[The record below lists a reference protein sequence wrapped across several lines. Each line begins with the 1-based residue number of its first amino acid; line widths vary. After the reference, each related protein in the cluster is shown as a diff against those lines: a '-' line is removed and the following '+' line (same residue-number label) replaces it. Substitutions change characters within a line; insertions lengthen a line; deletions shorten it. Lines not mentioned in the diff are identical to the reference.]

1 MTTAEHPALA
11 STSSRKPD
19 DQEIDVYGL
28 THPGKVR
35 QTNEDHFLICS
46 LRKQITV
53 HLTSLPDTE
62 PLTRGPERLAFLAMV
77 ADGVGGG
84 AMGEEASRL
93 ALEAIMEYVNHCTA
107 CFYAADTKDDEVFV
121 NALREAAMASH
132 AHLLQRAETD
142 PDSRG
147 MATTLTLW
155 LGVWPRAYLLQ
166 VGDSR
171 CYLLHRG
178 ELRQISRDQTMAQEL
193 VDLGVL
199 AKDDASRTPWA
210 HTLSSAIGGEQT
222 APIVTRMD
230 QEWGNVGLLCSDG
243 LTRHVS
249 DERIRERLLAMTSAK
264 QACEALLQ
272 DALDGGG
279 RDNITILVGRTGA
292 RESGAT

>member
-1 MTTAEHPALA
+1 MTTAEHRAPA
-11 STSSRKPD
+11 SVSSRKPD

-46 LRKQITV
+46 LRKQMSV
-53 HLTSLPDTE
+53 HLTSLPDTAA
-62 PLTRGPERLAFLAMV
+62 LTSGAERLAFLAMV

-107 CFYAADTKDDEVFV
+107 CFYAADTKDDEVFA
-121 NALREAAMASH
+121 NALREAAMVSH
-132 AHLLQRAETD
+132 EHLLRQAEID

-155 LGVWPRAYLLQ
+155 LGLWPRAYLLQ

-171 CYLLHRG
+171 CYQLKRG
-178 ELRQISRDQTMAQEL
+178 EFRQISRDQTMAQEL

-199 AKDDASRTPWA
+199 AKADASRTPWA
-210 HTLSSAIGGEQT
+210 HTLSSAIGGAQT

-230 QEWGNVGLLCSDG
+230 QDWGDVGMLCSDG
-243 LTRHVS
+243 LTRHVP
-249 DERIRERLLAMTSAK
+249 DERIRDQLLAMTSAK
-264 QACEALLQ
+264 QVCEALLQ
-272 DALDGGG
+272 DALDAGG

-292 RESGAT
+292 RAGGDT